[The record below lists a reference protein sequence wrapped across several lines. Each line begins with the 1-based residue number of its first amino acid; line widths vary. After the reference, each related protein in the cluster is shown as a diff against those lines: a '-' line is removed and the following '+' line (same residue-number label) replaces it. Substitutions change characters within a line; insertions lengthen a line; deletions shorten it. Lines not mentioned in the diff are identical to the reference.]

1 MSTISEKKIKNF
13 PDPVSISGTK
23 TILNQMINCICK
35 IKLKGVNGTGFFCAI
50 HLENINQIYCLIT
63 NNHVLNEDYY
73 RNNTK
78 INLLLNDEEKV
89 VVLNLEKKRKTFFHE
104 KYDIAL
110 IEVKKDDGINN
121 FLELDENIFK
131 EKESAIYEDKSIY
144 LLQYPGG
151 KTAAVS
157 YGLINAFYN
166 FNIIHTCSTE
176 KGSSGAPI
184 LNLQNNKVIGVHK
197 EASISFNFNIAT
209 FLKFPL
215 NDFYSKIKNKNKIS
229 NSDFDVNTK
238 NKQNL
243 LKKNTFSNEN
253 DHKKNNIYNKG
264 IKGFDNN
271 SMNLMGINNNPVEQK
286 TYRNSIYN
294 NPLNP
299 QNKFKI
305 SFKVES
311 SPFATPLKLEPETT
325 IDKMLRVYLKKV
337 NKEELYNH
345 NDKIVFITGEY
356 KLKFGDKTPIEN
368 IFANT
373 NSINQTKVVLV
384 SFT

>member
-1 MSTISEKKIKNF
+1 MSTIPEKKIKNF

-73 RNNTK
+73 RNNTE

-151 KTAAVS
+151 EAAAVS
-157 YGLINAFYN
+157 YGLIKAFDN
-166 FNIIHTCSTE
+166 FNIMHSCSTE
-176 KGSSGAPI
+176 KGSSGSPI

-197 EASISFNFNIAT
+197 EASINFNFNIAT

-215 NDFYSKIKNKNKIS
+215 NDFLNKIKNKNKIS
-229 NSDFDVNTK
+229 NSDFGVNTK

-243 LKKNTFSNEN
+243 LKKNTFSNEKN
-253 DHKKNNIYNKG
+253 LSNYNNIYNKG
-264 IKGFDNN
+264 MKEFDNN
-271 SMNLMGINNNPVEQK
+271 SMTPFEPK
-286 TYRNSIYN
+286 TYRNNANYN
-294 NPLNP
+294 FSLNP
-299 QNKFKI
+299 QNIIKI

-311 SPFATPLKLEPETT
+311 SPFATPLKLEPKTT
-325 IDKMLRVYLKKV
+325 IDQMLKEYLKKV
-337 NKEELYNH
+337 KKEELYNH
-345 NDKIVFITGEY
+345 NDKIVFTSGEY
-356 KLKFGDKTPIEN
+356 HLKFGDQTPIEN

-373 NSINQTKVVLV
+373 NNINQTKVVLV